1 MFNRC
6 SRKVFKVDETETK
19 RIEEPQKKLSIY
31 TTKDLRIIIDDLAEK
46 NRDWSQFPLSKN
58 FLGKYNAIEGIFPE
72 YKDYAWTS
80 WNANLDLSKK
90 EVFIQEAKFDVDYS
104 VEWFLN
110 IEKDAGV
117 GNYYRW
123 IRVNVTYLINDQGEI
138 DDLIKG
144 EPNLLY
150 EDGAPN
156 REYDKEVTKDNFVS
170 LLKEVLLLDAYNK
183 FAPHYKNPKYIKK
196 EPYSKKL
203 CDKVLNIDEN
213 VFRVYKDFFGKPE
226 AGGGGICIPKE
237 TTIEE
242 AFNNREVYV
251 VCYVYPEGTDPYYD
265 DVEPNRYFYKVNFM
279 LDEEKK
285 LDDFSVEYIKEISNE
300 ELKNYNF
307 N

>member
-1 MFNRC
+1 MF
-6 SRKVFKVDETETK
+6 SIDETEIKQTDGIQN
-19 RIEEPQKKLSIY
+19 RLSIY
-31 TTKDLRIIIDDLAEK
+31 NSKDLRVIITDLAKK
-46 NRDWSQFPLSKN
+46 NKKWTNFPLSKK
-58 FLGKYNAIEGIFPE
+58 FLGKYNSIEGIFPE
-72 YKDYAWTS
+72 YKDYFKAIWDT
-80 WNANLDLSKK
+80 NLNFGKDIM
-90 EVFIQEAKFDVDYS
+90 FIQNSKFDIDYE
-104 VEWFLN
+104 VKWYLN
-110 IEKDAGV
+110 PETDAGS
-117 GNYYRW
+117 GNYYRL